1 MQRQRQT
8 PYSLPP
14 SGRRRSP
21 WDPTPAVESER
32 HETSEP
38 DDDDNEDDDDLV
50 DPLAVHGTVA
60 LLHKP
65 RLFAAIKPKHNLFSD
80 AYELGPADRDGDVA
94 LVRAESPTVALVT
107 NAASEATTEF
117 IKISIRKDSPELL
130 KRFLYLVNARDREA
144 FAHTNRRNAAILL
157 FSPYAASIHCRTC
170 GFTRR
175 SKKVD
180 GHEYASSFR
189 ALGTDR
195 RRSNATSKSKFTETS
210 AQATTWCIQKAAGL
224 RMVVSRRVE
233 RATFTF
239 YAEVCAALAGPLGV
253 VGVDLLDALQLTAPG
268 TIDGKFNLILYELEV
283 SQPCHLLCE
292 LHTPN
297 DAADAKPGEMVS
309 AGRFAIVSLDDAK
322 PRTQGVDAKFGIEHF
337 NFDLWEF
344 KSKLAVAL
352 VAARDAEAE
361 AEDSDR
367 KPPLIRIDDHVSG
380 RPL

>member
-1 MQRQRQT
+1 MQRQRSA

-14 SGRRRSP
+14 SVGRRKSP
-21 WDPTPAVESER
+21 WDAAPAVATASEKCDK
-32 HETSEP
+32 SDGS
-38 DDDDNEDDDDLV
+38 DDEDGDSLS
-50 DPLAVHGTVA
+50 LHGTVA

-65 RLFAAIKPKHNLFSD
+65 RLFAAIKPKLNLFHED
-80 AYELGPADRDGDVA
+80 FQIGPTDRDGDVA
-94 LVRAESPTVALVT
+94 LVRAESPTVALAT
-107 NAASEATTEF
+107 SAASDATTEF
-117 IKISIRKDSPELL
+117 IKITIQKDAPELL

-144 FAHTNRRNAAILL
+144 FAQTNRRNAAILL

-195 RRSNATSKSKFTETS
+195 RRSNATSKSKFTETP
-210 AQATTWCIQKAAGL
+210 AQATTWCIHRAAGL

-233 RATFTF
+233 RTTYTF
-239 YAEVCAALAGPLGV
+239 YAQVCAALSGPLSV
-253 VGVDLLDALQLTAPG
+253 VGVDLLDALQLPAPG

-292 LHTPN
+292 LCTPN
-297 DAADAKPGEMVS
+297 DAADAKDGKMVS
-309 AGRFAIVSLDDAK
+309 TGKFAIVSLDDAK

-344 KSKLAVAL
+344 KSKLA
-352 VAARDAEAE
+352 AAIVTAREAEAE

-367 KPPLIRIDDHVSG
+367 KPPLIRIDDHFSG